1 MSVGEAEIAF
11 VKELFDAVG
20 EITTRKMM
28 GGLSIYANGQI
39 FAMMRRDGRL
49 YIKAAGDLA
58 KRLEAAGSILFTYDK
73 KNGTQGHMNYWTL
86 PEAAL
91 DDPDAAVEWANA
103 SLDAN
108 E

>member
-1 MSVGEAEIAF
+1 MAVGQSEIDY
-11 VKELFDAVG
+11 VKDLFAGVG

-28 GGLSIYANGQI
+28 GGLSIYADGTI

-49 YIKAAGDLA
+49 YIKATGPLA
-58 KRLEAAGSILFTYDK
+58 ERLDAAGGKLFTYDK
-73 KNGTQGHMNYWTL
+73 KNGTQGHMNYLTL

-91 DDPDAAVEWANA
+91 DDPDAACAWAKA

-108 E
+108 

>member
-1 MSVGEAEIAF
+1 MGIAAAEIDY
-11 VKELFDAVG
+11 VKDLFAGVG

-28 GGLSIYANGQI
+28 GGLSIYANGKI

-49 YIKAAGDLA
+49 YIKATGPLA
-58 KRLEAAGSILFTYDK
+58 ERLDAAGGTLFTYDK
-73 KNGTQGHMNYWTL
+73 KDGKQGHMNYLTL

-91 DDPDAAVEWANA
+91 DDPDAACAWAKA

-108 E
+108 

>member
-1 MSVGEAEIAF
+1 MSVGEDEITF
-11 VKELFDAVG
+11 VKDLFAEVG

-28 GGLSIYANGQI
+28 GGLSIYANGTI

-49 YIKAAGDLA
+49 YIKAAGPLA
-58 KRLEAAGSILFTYDK
+58 ERLEAAGGILFTYDK
-73 KNGTQGHMNYWTL
+73 KGGKEGHMNYWTL

-91 DDPDAAVEWANA
+91 DDPDAACDWANA

-108 E
+108 